1 MGNAKIFRKRSVLT
15 GRIFVFLSKKFLFFG
30 NMASR
35 ARWYT
40 PCFFASISLRS
51 ISQKMLVGEGS
62 PIPTERPRSG
72 AAARPCGRFHAGL
85 SPRRLHGQK
94 PASRV
99 KMNGL
104 RPPLTR
110 FPDRTVLQPR
120 RESLI
125 RLFLRQKPLAG
136 GRKEAHYLFY

>member
-1 MGNAKIFRKRSVLT
+1 L
-15 GRIFVFLSKKFLFFG
+15 L
-30 NMASR
+30 
-35 ARWYT
+35 
-40 PCFFASISLRS
+40 FASIFLRS

-72 AAARPCGRFHAGL
+72 AAGPCGRFHAGL

-110 FPDRTVLQPR
+110 FPDRAVLQPR

-125 RLFLRQKPLAG
+125 RLFLRQKPSIAE
-136 GRKEAHYLFY
+136 K